1 MSRNIRFQFLII
13 LSFLF
18 SGLVSTAE
26 AYRSVSR
33 TTVHTNRR
41 VHHNANRHVHVD
53 RNVHV
58 DVHGHH
64 QGCCFNPV
72 ATAAAVTAATIATAA
87 VVGSIVNTL
96 PPSCSTMVINGIAYQ
111 QCDNTWYQPQYAGTA
126 VQYVVIN
133 PPR

>member
-1 MSRNIRFQFLII
+1 MSRNIQLHLLII

-33 TTVHTNRR
+33 TTVHTNRG
-41 VHHNANRHVHVD
+41 VHRHAN

-64 QGCCFNPV
+64 HGCCFHPV

-111 QCDNTWYQPQYAGTA
+111 QCGNTWYQPQYAGTS